1 MKKRQYILSGE
12 MPVILKPAQPGP
24 KGTIET
30 THIRFYIQERRIIQ
44 HIGTPD
50 MQYIAVDLNQ
60 SDYGQADGIGPV
72 RRPTGKNPSF
82 LIIKKGFDFQFV
94 SFGFME
100 YKQQINMRKTLQVGQ
115 PLGEFG
121 INNDTSFGLAGK
133 YRLNRSVF
141 LFFPG
146 GTNYPDRSKFKTSQT
161 NPKILF

>member
-30 THIRFYIQERRIIQ
+30 THVRFYIQERRIVQ

-50 MQYIAVDLNQ
+50 MQYIALDFNQ
-60 SDYGQADGIGPV
+60 FDHGQADGIGPV

-82 LIIKKGFDFQFV
+82 FIIKKGSDFQIV
-94 SFGFME
+94 SFGLME
-100 YKQQINMRKTLQVGQ
+100 YKQQINMRKALQVGQ

-121 INNDTSFGLAGK
+121 INNDTSFSLA
-133 YRLNRSVF
+133 
-141 LFFPG
+141 
-146 GTNYPDRSKFKTSQT
+146 
-161 NPKILF
+161 